1 MISARDTGK
10 FPKGRPLKKKK
21 NRRKKDG
28 WPLFMDGE
36 VKTKYRFLSQLLRKY
51 QLRILWKHS
60 TVEKELMSS

>member
-10 FPKGRPLKKKK
+10 FPKGRPLKKK